1 LRAFEN
7 LSASELES
15 ADYSSSKFDP
25 GRAIALTAMQPV
37 IIILSDSEDDCA
49 LQEQRQRQLQQ
60 GHHHEDVMFISPLEP
75 PRPAC
80 SAAAVSNSSSAGNS
94 GKSYSLVARSPVII
108 VPGTPPTPFAP
119 DAFAPTS
126 TLPLQLAAAEN
137 RAGAVAVDELNCRY
151 IMRRLFLFIV
161 FFL

>member
-1 LRAFEN
+1 
-7 LSASELES
+7 
-15 ADYSSSKFDP
+15 
-25 GRAIALTAMQPV
+25 MQPV

-49 LQEQRQRQLQQ
+49 LQEQRQRQLQH
-60 GHHHEDVMFISPLEP
+60 GHQHEDVLCISPLEP
-75 PRPAC
+75 PRPVC

-119 DAFAPTS
+119 DAIAPTV
-126 TLPLQLAAAEN
+126 TPPLQLAAAEN

-151 IMRRLFLFIV
+151 NTRRLCVSIV